1 MRKRKNVDIVQN
13 IQKRFQT
20 AMIGSLARMEDYF
33 GFTWG
38 HNEENITNKQLEN
51 LDLWEEL
58 REDILDHCNYQMR
71 CALNDLKNF
80 LDSSLEEPPKYKE
93 TIRFKFNTDI
103 DEERE

>member
-1 MRKRKNVDIVQN
+1 MRKRKNTDIVQN

-38 HNEENITNKQLEN
+38 HNEDDLTNEQLEN

-58 REDILDHCNYQMR
+58 REEILDHCNYQMR
-71 CALNDLKNF
+71 CAVNDLKNF
-80 LDSSLEEPPKYKE
+80 FDQTIEDHPKYKE
-93 TIRFKFNTDI
+93 TIRFKFNK
-103 DEERE
+103 DEER